1 MRSFVSF
8 LLILMATSTFAA
20 EKPDFAIVIHGGAGD
35 TSQNKPWL
43 AAREKALGE
52 ALDAGTAILE
62 KGGSSLDAV
71 ETVVMMLEDCPY
83 FNSGKGAVVNAEGK
97 HELDACIMDGRNR
110 ACGAVGGVRTIK
122 NPIALARLV
131 MTETRHVLLVTDG
144 AEAFAKEQMSKHPQ
158 IKMVPNSYFDSNL
171 SEPPQAKSKTMGT
184 VGCVALDKQ
193 GNIAAATSTGGLT
206 GKKFG
211 RVGDTPI
218 AGAGTFADN
227 PTCGV
232 SCTGVGEDF
241 IRNAVAFSVS
251 ARMSLKG
258 ESIDTAVKTLLEDK
272 VHPLDGGIIAIDND
286 GTIVMRFNTPSMAR
300 AAADSTGLRTI
311 NPGKE

>member
-1 MRSFVSF
+1 MH
-8 LLILMATSTFAA
+8 LLASIMMIVMTTSTFAA
-20 EKPDFAIVIHGGAGD
+20 QKPDYAIVIHGGAGG

-43 AAREKALGE
+43 AAREKVLSD
-52 ALDAGTAILE
+52 ALDAGTAILK
-62 KGGSSLDAV
+62 KGGDSLDAV
-71 ETVVMMLEDCPY
+71 ETVVKMLEDSPY
-83 FNSGKGAVVNAEGK
+83 FNAGKGAVVNAEGK
-97 HELDACIMDGRNR
+97 HELDACIMDGRDR
-110 ACGAVGGVRTIK
+110 ACGAVGGVRTIQ

-131 MTETRHVLLVTDG
+131 MTETKHVLLVTDG
-144 AEAFAKEQMSKHPQ
+144 AEAFAKEMVDKHPQ

-171 SEPPQAKSKTMGT
+171 SEPPKPSKMGT

-258 ESIDTAVKTLLEDK
+258 ESLDDAVKTLLEDK
-272 VHPLDGGIIAIDND
+272 AHPLDGGIIAIDKD
-286 GTIVMRFNTPSMAR
+286 GNIVMRFNTPSMAR

-311 NPGKE
+311 NPGQE